1 VLTLGGDV
9 LFDVGEANLKPGA
22 KRAIDNLA
30 QFMQQHPQRNVA
42 IEGFTDSTG
51 SEQYNEILSERRAQ
65 AVKDALVARGI
76 APNRIS
82 ARGYGEAFPVATND
96 TPAGRQ
102 LNRRVEVAIS
112 RDGERVSERR

>member
-1 VLTLGGDV
+1 
-9 LFDVGEANLKPGA
+9 VGAANLKPGA
-22 KRAIDNLA
+22 NRALDNLA
-30 QFMQQHPQRNVA
+30 QFMRQHPERNVA

-51 SEQYNEILSERRAQ
+51 SEQYNEILSERRAY

-82 ARGYGEAFPVATND
+82 ARGYGEAYPVATND
-96 TPAGRQ
+96 TAAGRQ

-112 RDGERVSERR
+112 RDSGQVSERR